1 MEPNLIAMH
10 PNVAGYNG
18 SHNVQHHNESFG
30 LLGRLE
36 SKEAG
41 EKRLITVRQRGKA
54 GTGAGGLKVSRFQK
68 SGPRASEI
76 PNRCNGNAGG
86 LGDLSTFRILATVRS
101 LWGAL
106 Q

>member
-36 SKEAG
+36 SKE
-41 EKRLITVRQRGKA
+41 
-54 GTGAGGLKVSRFQK
+54 K